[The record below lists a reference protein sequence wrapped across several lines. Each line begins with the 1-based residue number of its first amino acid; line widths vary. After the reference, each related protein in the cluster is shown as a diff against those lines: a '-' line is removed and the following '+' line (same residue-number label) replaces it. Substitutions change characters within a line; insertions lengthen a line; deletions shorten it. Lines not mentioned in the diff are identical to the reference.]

1 MKNEKKNI
9 IRTTDSNSPEMMIEY
24 LKGNNAALQQ
34 HETEEKLMSD
44 PFISDALEGLYGKLN
59 NNELNKV
66 QNKLNNFIDHR
77 IKKQS
82 KKANKIILFPV
93 WIVLLSIVLLLIS
106 IAGYVLVRFLLK

>member
-1 MKNEKKNI
+1 MKNENKNI
-9 IRTTDSNSPEMMIEY
+9 IITPDSTSPEMMIEY
-24 LKGNNAALQQ
+24 LKGNKAALQ

-77 IKKQS
+77 IKKQK
-82 KKANKIILFPV
+82 KKANKIILFPL

-106 IAGYVLVRFLLK
+106 IAGYVLVRFMLK

>member
-1 MKNEKKNI
+1 MKNENKNI
-9 IRTTDSNSPEMMIEY
+9 IITPDSTSPEMMIEY
-24 LKGNNAALQQ
+24 LKGNKAALQ

-44 PFISDALEGLYGKLN
+44 PFISDALEGLHGKLN

-77 IKKQS
+77 IKKQK
-82 KKANKIILFPV
+82 KKANKIILFPL

-106 IAGYVLVRFLLK
+106 IAGYVLVRFMLK